1 MEQYILDL
9 IKENNR
15 VIIPNF
21 GAFIVAKEKGFTI
34 LFNNFLSFND
44 GLLVDHVMTK
54 ENIDKAAATAKVDA
68 YVEKLKETLDSTGLY
83 SISGLGT
90 FTKDTNGILRF
101 AQSEDI
107 NTDTIQETQ
116 KEEELLDIVGQEEE
130 PPKPGEPEPPKPEVK
145 KTEEPKPEVKKTE
158 VPPKVTKAEAP
169 KVETKKPV
177 DKKPPVQEKPIQKE
191 APKEH
196 KPQSTSSYQYDDNDN
211 KNKSILIFVLSIVF
225 LIIVFGG
232 VYFIFFHGK
241 KDTPEKTVAKKELV
255 KPVIKKEQATA
266 ESTKVAQPSEQSKS
280 GIVAGP
286 SVKKT
291 EEPTPKP
298 VQKTVTTSSRPH
310 HIIVGSFKNVANA
323 DRFVEKLKSQ
333 GYTDCQTLPRKNS
346 TLVSIACFAK
356 IREAEAKQEEILNEK
371 KMESWILTRK

>member
-54 ENIDKAAATAKVDA
+54 EEIDKEAATAKVDA

-83 SISGLGT
+83 SIHGLGT

-101 AQSEDI
+101 AQSEEI
-107 NTDTIQETQ
+107 NTDAMQEEP
-116 KEEELLDIVGQEEE
+116 KEAELLDIVGPEEE
-130 PPKPGEPEPPKPEVK
+130 TPKPIEPEVSKPEVK
-145 KTEEPKPEVKKTE
+145 KTEEPSPI
-158 VPPKVTKAEAP
+158 VPPKVTKAEPP
-169 KVETKKPV
+169 KVEKKEPV
-177 DKKPPVQEKPIQKE
+177 VKKPPVQDKTKEKE
-191 APKEH
+191 AKKEN
-196 KPQSTSSYQYDDNDN
+196 KPQSTSSYQYDDNEN

-232 VYFIFFHGK
+232 VYFIFFHDK

-255 KPVIKKEQATA
+255 KPVIKKEPAAA
-266 ESTKVAQPSEQSKS
+266 ESTKVAQPTEQVSS
-280 GIVAGP
+280 GIIAGP
-286 SVKKT
+286 SIKKT
-291 EEPTPKP
+291 EEKPVPKP
-298 VQKTVTTSSRPH
+298 VQKTVTTSSKIH
-310 HIIVGSFKNVANA
+310 HIIVGSFKDAANA
-323 DRFVEKLKSQ
+323 DRFVETLKGQ
-333 GYTDCQTLPRKNS
+333 GFTDCKAIPRRNM
-346 TLVSIACFAK
+346 TLVSISSFAK

>member
-54 ENIDKAAATAKVDA
+54 EKIDKEAASAKVDV

-83 SISGLGT
+83 SINGLGT

-101 AQSEDI
+101 AQSEEI
-107 NTDTIQETQ
+107 NTDTIQETP

-130 PPKPGEPEPPKPEVK
+130 PPKPVEPEPQKTEVKKPEVK
-145 KTEEPKPEVKKTE
+145 KTEAPRPV
-158 VPPKVTKAEAP
+158 VPPKVTKVEAP
-169 KVETKKPV
+169 KAETKKPV
-177 DKKPPVQEKPIQKE
+177 DKKPTVQEKPVQKA
-191 APKEH
+191 APKE
-196 KPQSTSSYQYDDNDN
+196 KKIQSTSSYQYDDNEN

-225 LIIVFGG
+225 LIIIFGA
-232 VYFIFFHGK
+232 VYFIFFNGEK
-241 KDTPEKTVAKKELV
+241 ETPEKKVAKEELV
-255 KPVIKKEQATA
+255 KPVIKKELPTADATKA
-266 ESTKVAQPSEQSKS
+266 TQSEQANS

-286 SVKKT
+286 SIKKT
-291 EEPTPKP
+291 EEKPTSKP
-298 VQKTVTTSSRPH
+298 VQKTVTASSKPH
-310 HIIVGSFKNVANA
+310 HIIVGSFKNAANA
-323 DRFVEKLKSQ
+323 DRFVEKLKEQ
-333 GYTDCQTLPRKNS
+333 GFTDCQTVPRKNA

-356 IREAEAKQEEILNEK
+356 IREAEAKQEEILDEK

>member
-54 ENIDKAAATAKVDA
+54 EKVDKEAATAKVDA

-83 SISGLGT
+83 SINGLGT

-101 AQSEDI
+101 AQSEEI
-107 NTDTIQETQ
+107 NTDTIQETP
-116 KEEELLDIVGQEEE
+116 KEEELLDIVGQEEVE
-130 PPKPGEPEPPKPEVK
+130 TPKPIEPEPQKPEVK
-145 KTEEPKPEVKKTE
+145 KTEEPTPA
-158 VPPKVTKAEAP
+158 VPPKVAKVEPPKAEKKAP
-169 KVETKKPV
+169 VAQ
-177 DKKPPVQEKPIQKE
+177 KPPVQEKPKE
-191 APKEH
+191 KVTPKEK
-196 KPQSTSSYQYDDNDN
+196 KPQSTSSYQYDDNEN
-211 KNKSILIFVLSIVF
+211 KNKSILIFILSIVF

-266 ESTKVAQPSEQSKS
+266 ESTKVAQPGAQDNS

-286 SVKKT
+286 SIKKT
-291 EEPTPKP
+291 EEKQTPKP
-298 VQKTVTTSSRPH
+298 VQQTVTTSSKPH
-310 HIIVGSFKNVANA
+310 HIIVGSFKDAANA

-333 GYTDCQTLPRKNS
+333 GFADCQTLPRKNS

>member
-54 ENIDKAAATAKVDA
+54 EKIDKEAATAKVDA

-83 SISGLGT
+83 SINGLGT

-101 AQSEDI
+101 AQSEEI
-107 NTDTIQETQ
+107 NTYTIQETP

-130 PPKPGEPEPPKPEVK
+130 LPKPVEPEPPKPEVK
-145 KTEEPKPEVKKTE
+145 KTEEPRPA
-158 VPPKVTKAEAP
+158 VPPKVAKVESPKAE
-169 KVETKKPV
+169 KKEPV
-177 DKKPPVQEKPIQKE
+177 DKKPPVQEKPVQKE
-191 APKEH
+191 ASKE
-196 KPQSTSSYQYDDNDN
+196 KKIQSTSSYQYDDNEN

-225 LIIVFGG
+225 LIIIFGA
-232 VYFIFFHGK
+232 VYFIFFNGEK
-241 KDTPEKTVAKKELV
+241 ETPEKTVAKEELM
-255 KPVIKKEQATA
+255 KPVIKKELPTT
-266 ESTKVAQPSEQSKS
+266 ESTKVAQPSEQANS
-280 GIVAGP
+280 GIIAGP
-286 SVKKT
+286 SIKKT
-291 EEPTPKP
+291 EGKQAPKP
-298 VQKTVTTSSRPH
+298 VQKTVTASSKPH
-310 HIIVGSFKNVANA
+310 HIIVGSFKNAANA
-323 DRFVEKLKSQ
+323 DRFVEKLKEQ
-333 GYTDCQTLPRKNS
+333 GFTDCQTVPRKNT